1 MSSTIQGAEALQTT
15 TSPVDPGSSDG
26 VGTGSVGTPP
36 RSRRRRRLDGGTG
49 GTNWWLTALIAVCSL
64 TVLLPLY
71 FTIVTSLKTP
81 DQLGG
86 TGFELPTEIRWQNFV
101 DAYQLTNFPQALL
114 NTALITVGAVVLTLF
129 TNSLVAYAIAR
140 NMHKKFFRGLY
151 FYFLAAIFVPF
162 PIIMLPVVKETA
174 LLGLDTPVGL
184 VLLYTVYGL
193 SFNIFIF
200 TAYINS
206 IPIELEEAAR
216 MDGAS
221 TWGVFWKVVFP
232 LLAPMN
238 ATVGILT
245 CVWAWNDFLLP
256 LVILSD
262 PSARTLPLAQFI
274 FQGQFNTNY
283 TVAFASYLMALAP
296 LLVVYIVAQ
305 KWVVSGVMRGS
316 TK

>member
-1 MSSTIQGAEALQTT
+1 MSATT
-15 TSPVDPGSSDG
+15 TETRSVTTAHHSAREHRNRRPVLATLS
-26 VGTGSVGTPP
+26 
-36 RSRRRRRLDGGTG
+36 GGNG

-64 TVLLPLY
+64 TVLIPLY
-71 FTIVTSLKTP
+71 FTIITALKSP

-86 TGFELPTEIRWQNFV
+86 TGFELPTSIRWENFA
-101 DAYQLTNFPQALL
+101 DAYELTNFPRALL
-114 NTALITVGAVVLTLF
+114 NTALITVGAVVLTLV

-140 NMHKKFFRGLY
+140 NMHRKFFKGLY

-216 MDGAS
+216 MDGAG

-262 PSARTLPLAQFI
+262 PSAQTLPLAQYV

-316 TK
+316 VK

>member
-1 MSSTIQGAEALQTT
+1 MTAAIQGTEALRTVPT
-15 TSPVDPGSSDG
+15 PSP
-26 VGTGSVGTPP
+26 
-36 RSRRRRRLDGGTG
+36 RRRRRSSVNG
-49 GTNWWLTALIAVCSL
+49 GTNWWVTALIAVCSL
-64 TVLLPLY
+64 TVLIPLY
-71 FTIVTSLKTP
+71 FTIITALKSP

-86 TGFELPTEIRWQNFV
+86 TGFEWPTSVRWENFA
-101 DAYQLTNFPQALL
+101 DAYQLTNFPQALM
-114 NTALITVGAVVLTLF
+114 NTALITVGAVVLTLL

-140 NMHKKFFRGLY
+140 NMHKKFFKGLY

-184 VLLYTVYGL
+184 ILLYTVYGL

-200 TAYINS
+200 VAYIQS

-232 LLAPMN
+232 LLTPMN

-262 PSARTLPLAQFI
+262 PSARTLPLAQFV

-296 LLVVYIVAQ
+296 LLVVYVIAQ

-316 TK
+316 VK

>member
-1 MSSTIQGAEALQTT
+1 MSSTLQGAEALQTT
-15 TSPVDPGSSDG
+15 AAPEPK
-26 VGTGSVGTPP
+26 
-36 RSRRRRRLDGGTG
+36 RRRRLDGGNG

-71 FTIVTSLKTP
+71 FTIVTALKGP

-86 TGFELPTEIRWQNFV
+86 TGFELPAEIRWQNFA
-101 DAYQLTNFPQALL
+101 DAYQLTNFPRALL

-140 NMHKKFFRGLY
+140 NMHRKFFRALY

-200 TAYINS
+200 TAYIKS

-221 TWGVFWKVVFP
+221 TWGVFWKIVFP

-296 LLVVYIVAQ
+296 LLVVYLIAQ